1 MARRFYEHGKVLQA
15 GTGSQLK
22 KSGYRTALLMARFI
36 KMTRYGSGSFKV
48 LVRNGVIS
56 AKQRLNCWGLRLGK
70 YLRKT
75 CPSREGGAVKMK
87 YPYEQ
92 RFIELIDEFVHMH
105 GVMDEDD
112 YDNVLQELEEEK
124 QIWEETEK

>member
-1 MARRFYEHGKVLQA
+1 
-15 GTGSQLK
+15 
-22 KSGYRTALLMARFI
+22 
-36 KMTRYGSGSFKV
+36 
-48 LVRNGVIS
+48 
-56 AKQRLNCWGLRLGK
+56 
-70 YLRKT
+70 
-75 CPSREGGAVKMK
+75 MK